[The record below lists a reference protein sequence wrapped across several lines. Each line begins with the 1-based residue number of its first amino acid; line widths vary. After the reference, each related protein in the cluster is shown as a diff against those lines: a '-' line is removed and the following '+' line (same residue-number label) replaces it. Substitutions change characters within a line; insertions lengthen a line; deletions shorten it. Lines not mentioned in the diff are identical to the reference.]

1 MVVAYY
7 HCKYLF
13 RIKIR
18 VEATTL
24 LSTENWRFELP
35 VVTLWMDIV
44 KYKKMVLV
52 ARGQVGCEVIISDH
66 LVVLQP
72 SVWLY
77 LQSVDLAGK
86 SVGVLL
92 LVDQLPVLTLGL
104 AD

>member
-1 MVVAYY
+1 MVAYN

-18 VEATTL
+18 VEAATL

-35 VVTLWMDIV
+35 VVMLWMDIV
-44 KYKKMVLV
+44 KYNKKMVLV